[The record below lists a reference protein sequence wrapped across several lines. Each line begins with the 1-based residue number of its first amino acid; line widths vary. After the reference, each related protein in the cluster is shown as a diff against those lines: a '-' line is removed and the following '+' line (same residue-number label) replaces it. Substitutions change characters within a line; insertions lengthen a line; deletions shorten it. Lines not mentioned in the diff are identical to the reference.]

1 MLPSPA
7 GFRSTFSESAPYF
20 LLPSVRDIVFLF
32 LLWSL
37 LAGTLSNRPLADPDI
52 GWHIR
57 TGERIL
63 ATHTLPPTDP
73 YSSTMQGERWFAWE
87 WLYDLLLGI
96 LYRAGGLNGVAWLC
110 AVVVATVFALV
121 LSQLHK
127 RGTGLLLSILL
138 MLLAEAA
145 AIIHLFARPH
155 IVSWLFTLLWFIA
168 LEKWEQCGS
177 GNSRERLPQWLPWFF
192 PASIVLWVNLHGAWV
207 FGLALL
213 AIYAL
218 SAFGESLRTHDAFA
232 AIRASHRAR
241 AMALAAIFSAPA
253 TLLNPYGW
261 NLHIH
266 IYRYL
271 TDRYLM
277 NHIAEFH
284 SPDFHGWAQR
294 CFAVIL
300 LLTLFAFASSRG
312 RISLSHLL
320 VALLAVYAGLL
331 SNRNLPV
338 SAILLVLI
346 VGPILSQQFAA
357 LATQPGAWGWLRRV
371 AARIADFSDRMG
383 AQESSLRGHLWP
395 IAASVAALAICVQG
409 GWLGSHHLIEAQ
421 FDPEKIPVAAVAYL
435 EKQPGTDPIFSIDSW
450 GGYLIYRLYPQR
462 KVVMD
467 DRHDLYGSD
476 RVRQALVLLQGE
488 PGWREILEKWH
499 IHTLLLPAEST
510 LANLL
515 PELPQEWQLTYTD
528 NVAVVFEKRSKP
540 AD

>member
-1 MLPSPA
+1 MPQSPA
-7 GFRSTFSESAPYF
+7 GFPTTFPESVAHF

-32 LLWSL
+32 LFWAL
-37 LAGTLSNRPLADPDI
+37 LAGALSNRPLADPDI

-63 ATHTLPPTDP
+63 ATHTLPRTDP
-73 YSSTMQGERWFAWE
+73 YSSTMQGQRWFAWE

-96 LYRAGGLNGVAWLC
+96 LYRAGRLNAVVWLC

-127 RGTGLLLSILL
+127 RGTGLLLSIVL

-168 LEKWEQCGS
+168 LEKWEQHGS
-177 GNSRERLPQWLPWFF
+177 GDSRERLRRWLPWFF
-192 PASIVLWVNLHGAWV
+192 PVSTVLWVNLHGGWV
-207 FGLALL
+207 FGMALL
-213 AIYAL
+213 AIYTL
-218 SAFGESLRTHDAFA
+218 SAFVESLRTRDVFA

-241 AMALAAIFSAPA
+241 AMAIAAIFSALA

-261 NLHIH
+261 NLHVH

-294 CFAVIL
+294 CFAVIF

-320 VALLAVYAGLL
+320 VAVLAVYSGFL

-346 VGPILSQQFAA
+346 IGPMLSQQFAA
-357 LATQPGAWGWLRRV
+357 LATRPGVWGWLRLRV
-371 AARIADFSDRMG
+371 AQITDFSDRMG
-383 AQESSLRGHLWP
+383 AQESALRGHLWP
-395 IAASVAALAICVQG
+395 IVGSVAALAICFHG
-409 GWLGSHHLIEAQ
+409 GWLGSHHLIQAQ

-435 EKQPGTDPIFSIDSW
+435 EKQPSTDPIFTLDSW
-450 GGYLIYRLYPQR
+450 GGYLIYRLYPHR
-462 KVVMD
+462 KVLMD

-476 RVRQALVLLQGE
+476 RVREALVLMQGE
-488 PGWREILEKWH
+488 PGWRDILEKWQ

-515 PELPQEWQLTYTD
+515 PELPQEWRLTYTD